1 MNKKIFVFILIPVL
15 ILGYFGYIKFFKK
28 DNETLYTLAKVE
40 KNTISV
46 SVSGS
51 GQIETED
58 KIDIKP
64 KVSGEISQ
72 ILVEEGDEVKANQ
85 LIFKIDDTD
94 YKKALTDAQTALKT
108 AQLAL
113 DKLLE
118 PPDDYTLTQA
128 ENALL
133 QAKENEKN
141 IQKNLDQA
149 YDDAFNTLNNVFLGL
164 PSIMSGLHDLLF
176 GFNFNSYQPN
186 ISYYSDTIKN
196 YDSTAELLKDT
207 TFNYYQNA
215 KELYDQNYSDYKTI
229 NRFSDKETIEKLV
242 NETYK
247 TTKAIADVLKS
258 ANNLVQL
265 YKDTM
270 KEQKLTSSPL
280 ADTHLTT
287 LNTYLTQVNNY
298 LSILFSVQQ
307 GIDSTKDS
315 LATAQRTITEKE
327 KYLEKLKKGPDELD
341 IETQKL
347 TVEQR
352 EENLETAKENLEKCS
367 IYAPF
372 GGIISN
378 INVEKGDS
386 VSPATALATLITNE
400 KIAKISLNEVDAAK
414 VKIGQKAIITF
425 DALSDLTLTGKV
437 AQIDTVGTVSQ
448 GVVSYN
454 VKIVLDSDSP
464 EIKPGMSVTANIIVD
479 TKIDALSLPNA
490 AIQTQGGNS
499 FVEIVK
505 APDEIK
511 QKLEIG
517 KSIKLPKGVTIENQ
531 RIETGI
537 SNDSLT
543 EIVSGLKEGDI
554 VVLSKTSNTNTKN
567 TAVNQTQFR
576 IQMPGMTSPR
586 GR

>member
-141 IQKNLDQA
+141 IQKKLDQA

-270 KEQKLTSSPL
+270 KEQKLTFSPL
-280 ADTHLTT
+280 VDTHLTT
-287 LNTYLTQVNNY
+287 LNNYLAQVNNY

-307 GIDSTKDS
+307 GIDSAKDS

-347 TVEQR
+347 LVEQR
-352 EENLETAKENLEKCS
+352 EESLKIAKENLEKCS

-378 INVEKGDS
+378 INVKKGDS
-386 VSPATALATLITNE
+386 VSPATVLATLITKE

-479 TKIDALSLPNA
+479 TKIDVLSLPNA

-554 VVLSKTSNTNTKN
+554 VVLSKISNTKTKN

>member
-40 KNTISV
+40 KNTILV

-141 IQKNLDQA
+141 IQKKLDQA

-176 GFNFNSYQPN
+176 SFNFNSYQPN

-229 NRFSDKETIEKLV
+229 NRFSDKETIEKFV

-270 KEQKLTSSPL
+270 KEQKLTFSPL
-280 ADTHLTT
+280 VDTHLTT

-307 GIDSTKDS
+307 GIDSAKDS

-347 TVEQR
+347 LVEQR
-352 EENLETAKENLEKCS
+352 EESLKIAKENLEKCS
-367 IYAPF
+367 IYTPF

-378 INVEKGDS
+378 INVKKGDS
-386 VSPATALATLITNE
+386 VSPATVLATLITKE

-479 TKIDALSLPNA
+479 TKIDVLSLPNA

-537 SNDSLT
+537 SNDNLT

-554 VVLSKTSNTNTKN
+554 VVLSKISNTKTKN
-567 TAVNQTQFR
+567 NAVNQTQFR

>member
-108 AQLAL
+108 AHLAL

-141 IQKNLDQA
+141 IQTKLDQA

-176 GFNFNSYQPN
+176 SFNFNSYQPN

-215 KELYDQNYSDYKTI
+215 KELYDKNYSDYKTI

-247 TTKAIADVLKS
+247 TTKVIADVLKS

-270 KEQKLTSSPL
+270 KEQKLTFSPL
-280 ADTHLTT
+280 VDTHLTT

-315 LATAQRTITEKE
+315 LATAQRTVTEKE

-347 TVEQR
+347 LVEQR
-352 EENLETAKENLEKCS
+352 EESLKIAKENLEKCS
-367 IYAPF
+367 IYTPF

-378 INVEKGDS
+378 INVKKGDN
-386 VSPATALATLITNE
+386 VSPATVLATLITKE

-454 VKIVLDSDSP
+454 VKIVLDLDSP

-479 TKIDALSLPNA
+479 TKIDVLSLPNA

-537 SNDSLT
+537 SNDNLT

-554 VVLSKTSNTNTKN
+554 VVLSKISNAKAKN

-586 GR
+586 RR